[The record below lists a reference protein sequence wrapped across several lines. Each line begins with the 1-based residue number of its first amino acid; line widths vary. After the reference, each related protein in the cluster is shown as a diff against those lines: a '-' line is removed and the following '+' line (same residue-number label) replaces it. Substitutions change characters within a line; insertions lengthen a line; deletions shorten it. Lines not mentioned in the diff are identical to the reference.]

1 MAPMTIP
8 DGNSEKLGG
17 IGTGFSPAFLVF
29 YGFSGIGLEWELD
42 LDVRMEGWKDGWNTP
57 WRLMDTIII
66 GKQPQNA
73 IMSSN

>member
-42 LDVRMEGWKDGWNTP
+42 LDVRMEGWMEYTMETHGYYNNWKATP
-57 WRLMDTIII
+57 
-66 GKQPQNA
+66 KCHHVQ
-73 IMSSN
+73 

>member
-17 IGTGFSPAFLVF
+17 IGTGSNGGLFYGFSPGFLVF

-42 LDVRMEGWKDGWNTP
+42 LDVRMDGIHNGDSWI
-57 WRLMDTIII
+57 L
-66 GKQPQNA
+66 
-73 IMSSN
+73 